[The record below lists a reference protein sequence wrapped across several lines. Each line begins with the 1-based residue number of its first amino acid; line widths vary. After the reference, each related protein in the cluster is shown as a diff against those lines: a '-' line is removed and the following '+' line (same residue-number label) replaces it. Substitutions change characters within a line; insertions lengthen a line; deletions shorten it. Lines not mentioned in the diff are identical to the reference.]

1 MRRDKAL
8 KSKGLVF
15 VMSGPSGTGKTS
27 ILRKLLQDTE
37 SLDFS
42 VSYTTREIRPGEIE
56 GEDYFFVSEKDFKS
70 LIERGEFLEWAT
82 VHGNFYGTSRTFV
95 ENTISKG
102 RDILLD
108 VDVQGAISIMK
119 KLEDAVYVF
128 VAPPSYEELER
139 RLTSRGTENSSSL
152 KTRLENARWEL
163 EQMKL
168 FQYLIINN
176 DVCKSVNQFKA
187 IIEASKLWIDR
198 IVREN
203 GDKFLLRSKYNDNQ
217 L

>member
-1 MRRDKAL
+1 
-8 KSKGLVF
+8 
-15 VMSGPSGTGKTS
+15 MSGPSGTGKTS

-70 LIERGEFLEWAT
+70 LIERGELLEWAT

-187 IIEASKLWIDR
+187 IIEASRLWIDR

>member
-1 MRRDKAL
+1 L

>member
-1 MRRDKAL
+1 M

>member
-1 MRRDKAL
+1 M

-108 VDVQGAISIMK
+108 VDVQGAKSIMK

>member
-1 MRRDKAL
+1 M

-128 VAPPSYEELER
+128 VAPPSY
-139 RLTSRGTENSSSL
+139 
-152 KTRLENARWEL
+152 
-163 EQMKL
+163 
-168 FQYLIINN
+168 
-176 DVCKSVNQFKA
+176 
-187 IIEASKLWIDR
+187 
-198 IVREN
+198 
-203 GDKFLLRSKYNDNQ
+203 
-217 L
+217 

>member
-1 MRRDKAL
+1 
-8 KSKGLVF
+8 
-15 VMSGPSGTGKTS
+15 MSGPSGTGKTS